1 MKFNKILIALICGG
15 MHFAAF
21 SQNNVLY
28 GLMRTTNPSTIY
40 LGSLDLSTGSY
51 TQLSPTSL
59 STSYNATGAALD
71 PNMGSYFFINE
82 NGLEAV
88 NILDGLTTA
97 ENLVSNPISPSYF
110 ENFRFNTSDSSLYG
124 LARRYIQSPGQNYN
138 ELFLSTIDP
147 STGVITQI
155 SPQSVGDFYAAQGN
169 AIDPHEMVYYYSTA
183 SQIIGLDMY
192 TGLVYSAP
200 ALSFP
205 QGGTFFDNFTY
216 NCADTTIYGLI
227 RVNTTVPLTIQF
239 GKINPQTGVVTQI
252 SQQALPMSTFSF
264 NGSSTVDPT
273 TGIYY
278 CVGDTPQGGFAVI
291 GISVQ
296 TGTVVSTTPLQ
307 STGTAQVYFDMMRH
321 PSDCFEAT
329 PTRFNPNGGSAGMS
343 NAVKPEI
350 KVAPN
355 PFDQLLSISSKAVME
370 VLILRDAQGKV
381 VLQQTPASKSVA
393 LQTAF
398 LQSGIY
404 FLEVHTTSGVEL
416 LKVVK

>member
-1 MKFNKILIALICGG
+1 MNFNKTLLALLFCG
-15 MHFAAF
+15 MQFAAF
-21 SQNNVLY
+21 AQNNVLY
-28 GLMRTTNPSTIY
+28 GLMRTTSPATVY
-40 LGSLDLSTGSY
+40 LGSLDLTTGSY
-51 TQLSPTSL
+51 NQLSPASL

-88 NILDGLTTA
+88 NLLDGLTTA
-97 ENLVSNPISPSYF
+97 ENQVSNPISPSYF
-110 ENFRFNTSDSSLYG
+110 DNFRFNTSDSSLYG
-124 LARRYIQSPGQNYN
+124 LARRYIQSPGQNYG

-155 SPQSVGDFYAAQGN
+155 SPQSVGEFYAAQGN

-183 SQIIGLDMY
+183 AQIIGLDMY

-216 NCADTTIYGLI
+216 SCADTTIYGLI

-355 PFDQLLSISSKAVME
+355 PFDQLLTISSAA
-370 VLILRDAQGKV
+370 LIEALTLRDAQGKV
-381 VLQQTPASKSVA
+381 VLQQTPASNSIA
-393 LQTAF
+393 LQTSV

-404 FLEVHTTSGVEL
+404 FLEVQTENGIEL